1 MNKNQRIALAEKDL
15 QVKDLGN
22 RLNKHSGYITNV
34 LAGRCKSP
42 RLRKKI
48 CVILDKP
55 ESYLWPDEN
64 KEKSEDANREIR

>member
-42 RLRKKI
+42 KLRKKI
-48 CVILDKP
+48 SDILGKP
-55 ESYLWPDEN
+55 EDYLWPNEGEI
-64 KEKSEDANREIR
+64 KAEHGNRSI